1 MVDKFM
7 EIKNIIGEE
16 GDKKFINALDNYRAY
31 CLRQYGNQVLEKRL
45 DEYNL
50 IKFLNFMRLAL
61 EIFPEQFEKKKRIN
75 INIEM
80 AFQYLHSK

>member
-31 CLRQYGNQVLEKRL
+31 CLRQYANQVLEKRL

-61 EIFPEQFEKKKRIN
+61 EIFPEQFEEKKRIN

>member
-16 GDKKFINALDNYRAY
+16 GDKKFINALGNYRAY
-31 CLRQYGNQVLEKRL
+31 CLRQYANQVLEKRL

-61 EIFPEQFEKKKRIN
+61 EIFPEQFKEKKRIN

>member
-16 GDKKFINALDNYRAY
+16 GDIKFINALDNYRAY
-31 CLRQYGNQVLEKRL
+31 CLRQYANQVLEKRL

-61 EIFPEQFEKKKRIN
+61 EIFPEQFEEKKRIN
-75 INIEM
+75 VNIEM